1 MFTVLLSSPLQVLQ
15 IAVWRAA
22 GHREAAGIGAPW
34 PGQWLWNVARPGL
47 ADRRTSRV
55 PSPTP
60 WARRAGWRDL
70 GSEPCGGAPN
80 IGEGR
85 SSLVTD
91 NVCRV

>member
-1 MFTVLLSSPLQVLQ
+1 MAAAFTVLLSSPLQVLQ

-22 GHREAAGIGAPW
+22 GHREAAVERGAAW
-34 PGQWLWNVARPGL
+34 SCGQ
-47 ADRRTSRV
+47 ADFPRAFAN
-55 PSPTP
+55 P

>member
-1 MFTVLLSSPLQVLQ
+1 MAR
-15 IAVWRAA
+15 AVAVERGAAWSCGQADFPRAFA
-22 GHREAAGIGAPW
+22 
-34 PGQWLWNVARPGL
+34 N
-47 ADRRTSRV
+47 
-55 PSPTP
+55 P

-91 NVCRV
+91 SVCRVCSGMV